1 METTGLSGMQRLAEL
16 GVSVEIIAHALRR
29 ADSAADGCTALDPP
43 ILQGLLRW
51 ARTTRYLRE
60 QLVPAGWSF
69 DNPRNLARTI
79 HPSGEFAVVI
89 ATGDEQTGRPDVA
102 AGPRHPRGY
111 ATEQAVTA
119 NTQLAF
125 DFGSLL
131 QVTRTGQAAGL
142 NPLRTWLLLFA
153 ADERDFHV
161 ELSMP
166 QAYEDGRIT
175 AWTERIL
182 LPPIPRYPA
191 AAAVPP
197 AGLVLPE
204 PQVLQVPVDRAE
216 LPVRVGAAGGFPG
229 GSA

>member
-1 METTGLSGMQRLAEL
+1 METSGPPALQRLTEL
-16 GVSVEIIAHALRR
+16 GRSVEIIASALRR
-29 ADSAADGCTALDPP
+29 ADSAADGCSALDPP

-51 ARTTRYLRE
+51 ARTTRYFRE
-60 QLVPAGWSF
+60 QLVPVGWSY

-89 ATGDEQTGRPDVA
+89 ATGDDQTGRPDAA

-119 NTQLAF
+119 NTQLSF
-125 DFGSLL
+125 DFGSLM
-131 QVTRTGQAAGL
+131 QVTRTGQAVGL

-153 ADERDFHV
+153 SDQKHFHV

-166 QAYEDGRIT
+166 EAYDDGRIT

-182 LPPIPRYPA
+182 LPPIERHTGEKFFPPA
-191 AAAVPP
+191 VDLTPPAVPFENACLP
-197 AGLVLPE
+197 ASV
-204 PQVLQVPVDRAE
+204 A
-216 LPVRVGAAGGFPG
+216 AAGGLMPD
-229 GSA
+229 GSR